1 MTGWGVAVGILGV
14 WLLAPSALVGVE
26 TGQAGSGLEATQLKV
41 RLKVE
46 EMVFCAA
53 VKDRVPVG
61 VADTFPADVYRVFC
75 FTRIVGASD
84 TASVKHV
91 WYRGDTLVA
100 ERRLPVR
107 SSHWRTWSA
116 QVMREQWRGE
126 WRVEVRTAE
135 GALLASKKLRLE

>member
-1 MTGWGVAVGILGV
+1 MRGWGVAAGILGV
-14 WLLAPSALVGVE
+14 WLLAPSALVGIE
-26 TGQAGSGLEATQLKV
+26 TSQAGAGVDAAQSKAELKV
-41 RLKVE
+41 D

-75 FTRIVGASD
+75 FTRIVGATD
-84 TASVKHV
+84 TMSVKHV

-107 SSHWRTWSA
+107 SSPWRTWSA
-116 QVMREQWRGE
+116 QVMREEWRGE
-126 WRVEVRTAE
+126 WRVEVRTAK